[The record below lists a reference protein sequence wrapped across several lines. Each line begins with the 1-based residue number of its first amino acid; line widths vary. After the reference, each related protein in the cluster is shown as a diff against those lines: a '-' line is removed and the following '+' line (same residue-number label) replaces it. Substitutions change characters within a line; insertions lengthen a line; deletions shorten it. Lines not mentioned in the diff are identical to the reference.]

1 MVGTFA
7 QSPFTHE
14 DAYRRWRNW
23 KLAVQPTAPDDL
35 IVEIGDPFN
44 ITESEYVVLLEHLR
58 VANMAIYSCRRPSDD
73 PAAAVRAVATRF
85 DLDRVDARLGAE
97 EGGITPLR
105 VTVED
110 DRGRY
115 IPFTDRPINWHTDGY
130 YNAIDKQVRAFILYC
145 ARDAESGGENFFM
158 DPEIAYI
165 RLREANP
172 DFIVALSHPTVMSI
186 PANNED
192 GAEIR
197 GEITGPVFSID
208 PRDASLGMRYT
219 ARTRS
224 IAWRDDPL
232 TRAAVSA
239 LAEIFKAPGKD
250 VLRRRLL
257 PGQGVIANNVLHG
270 RTAFQDSE
278 DSDKGRLVYRGRFYD
293 RISDTTG
300 DMT

>member
-7 QSPFTHE
+7 QSPFAGE
-14 DAYRRWRNW
+14 DAYRRWRDW

-35 IVEIGDPFN
+35 VVEIGDPLN
-44 ITESEYVVLLEHLR
+44 ITGSEYVALLERLWA
-58 VANMAIYSCRRPSDD
+58 ANMAIYSCHRAPDD
-73 PAAAVRAVATRF
+73 PAAAVRAVAARF
-85 DLDRVDARLGAE
+85 DLDRVDARRGAE
-97 EGGITPLR
+97 EGGITPLQ

-110 DRGRY
+110 ARGRY

-130 YNAIDKQVRAFILYC
+130 YNSADKQVRAFILYC

-186 PANNED
+186 PANEEE

-232 TRAAVSA
+232 TRAAVST
-239 LAEIFKAPGKD
+239 LAKILKAPGKD
-250 VLRRRLL
+250 VLRRRLV
-257 PGQGVIANNVLHG
+257 PGQGVITNNVLHG
-270 RTAFQDSE
+270 RTAFRDSE
-278 DSDKGRLVYRGRFYD
+278 DGDQRRLVYRGRFYD
-293 RISDTTG
+293 RISDTT
-300 DMT
+300 